1 MASGKEPFTWRKEA
15 LPQRES
21 APRLVC
27 VVLDAETAGEKARST
42 FLTTEQVGSSS
53 AHLVVFISSIVFQDR
68 YSFGTD
74 VSGSQYRPK
83 VPAHTTFS
91 SKNNAQAQEDRSRS
105 TPQLADILGY
115 LLERAQSVVQR
126 SVHSSTQ
133 A

>member
-74 VSGSQYRPK
+74 VSGSQYRCVGSVTVTSP
-83 VPAHTTFS
+83 HTP
-91 SKNNAQAQEDRSRS
+91 SKSGVSRW
-105 TPQLADILGY
+105 
-115 LLERAQSVVQR
+115 V
-126 SVHSSTQ
+126 
-133 A
+133 